1 MEGAEKMKKIK
12 EKAELTE
19 YAEKILKDAERL
31 GISDNYLFQTT
42 FKRYQT
48 QLRILDDLE
57 KAIDEYGATVTKEY
71 VKDRKNLTANPAI
84 TEYNRTSTA
93 ANGTVATLINIIKS
107 AKPMDNKADSLAE
120 FLDD

>member
-1 MEGAEKMKKIK
+1 MKKPK
-12 EKAELTE
+12 TKAELTSQ
-19 YAEKILKDAERL
+19 ADKILKDAERL
-31 GISDNYLFQTT
+31 GISDHYLFQTT

-71 VKDRKNLTANPAI
+71 VKDRKNLMSNPAI

-107 AKPMDNKADSLAE
+107 AKPTDDKSDSLAE
-120 FLDD
+120 FLDE

>member
-1 MEGAEKMKKIK
+1 MAKTKT
-12 EKAELTE
+12 KAELTE
-19 YAEKILKDAERL
+19 QVTQILKDAERL
-31 GISDNYLFQTT
+31 GLSDNYLFQTT

-57 KAIDEYGATVTKEY
+57 TAIDEYGATVKKTY
-71 VKDRKNLTANPAI
+71 VKDRENLMANPAI

-107 AKPMDNKADSLAE
+107 AKPLNDKSDSLSE
-120 FLDD
+120 FLDND

>member
-107 AKPMDNKADSLAE
+107 AKPVDNKADSLAE

>member
-1 MEGAEKMKKIK
+1 MKKTK
-12 EKAELTE
+12 TKAELQSQ
-19 YAEKILKDAERL
+19 ADKILKDAERL
-31 GISDNYLFQTT
+31 GISDNFLFQTT

-57 KAIDEYGATVTKEY
+57 QAIDEYGATVKKTY
-71 VKDRKNLTANPAI
+71 VKDRENLMANPAI

-107 AKPMDNKADSLAE
+107 AKPTEEKSDSLAE
-120 FLDD
+120 FLND